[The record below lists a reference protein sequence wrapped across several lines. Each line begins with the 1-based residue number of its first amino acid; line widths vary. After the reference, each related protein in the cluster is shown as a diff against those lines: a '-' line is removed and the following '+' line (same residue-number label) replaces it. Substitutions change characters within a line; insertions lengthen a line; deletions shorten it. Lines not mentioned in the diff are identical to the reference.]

1 MPCNYTGFC
10 SWILRVF
17 LLDIHDEWSNQV
29 TLMTSHN
36 FLNATHA
43 CAPKTLRPV
52 TSPHKKQLFFTA
64 LQAMPW
70 PSSKRVSELFWHCN
84 YKVHLSLWRTKPEHT
99 FSHNKTATK
108 LGFRLAR
115 TCLVNGR
122 DALLMQVVFHEDK
135 RYLSSTQWRSAQN
148 KWGRRIV

>member
-1 MPCNYTGFC
+1 MPCRCWVSQLNIARFPIGH
-10 SWILRVF
+10 SWWMKQSSHSY
-17 LLDIHDEWSNQV
+17 DV
-29 TLMTSHN
+29 TQLFQRHTRMRTKNS
-36 FLNATHA
+36 ATWD
-43 CAPKTLRPV
+43 V
-52 TSPHKKQLFFTA
+52 TTQKAAFFTA
-64 LQAMPW
+64 LLQAMPW
-70 PSSKRVSELFWHCN
+70 PSSTRVSELFWHCN